1 MGEEG
6 DVIERESKCAT
17 NPQLLKKI
25 DQPKYYRGR
34 WTDRKA
40 KEHTDT
46 NTYRIA
52 L

>member
-25 DQPKYYRGR
+25 DQPKYYRV
-34 WTDRKA
+34 TDRQKD
-40 KEHTDT
+40 KITD
-46 NTYRIA
+46 RHKHI
-52 L
+52 